1 MGYKMIIIDVV
12 DDGDMNMMMMT
23 KNKDDL
29 DPACLPEKSSCFS
42 RLKLF

>member
-1 MGYKMIIIDVV
+1 MIIIDVV

-23 KNKDDL
+23 KNKD
-29 DPACLPEKSSCFS
+29 PACLPEKSSCFS

>member
-1 MGYKMIIIDVV
+1 MIIIDVV

-29 DPACLPEKSSCFS
+29 EGS
-42 RLKLF
+42 LFAGEIILFF

>member
-1 MGYKMIIIDVV
+1 MIIIDVV

-29 DPACLPEKSSCFS
+29 DPSCLPEKSSCFS